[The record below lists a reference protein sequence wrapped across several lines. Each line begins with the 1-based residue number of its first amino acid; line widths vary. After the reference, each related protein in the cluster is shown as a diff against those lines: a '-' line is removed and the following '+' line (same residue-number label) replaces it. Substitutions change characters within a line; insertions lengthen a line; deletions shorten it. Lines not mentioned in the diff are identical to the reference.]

1 MSKRPAAITQADV
14 TRIVRGAQKAG
25 AIHIEVCVGN
35 QAKVI
40 IRLPSSLA
48 SGETISQDDIVL

>member
-25 AIHIEVCVGN
+25 ATHIEVCVGN

-40 IRLPSSLA
+40 IRLSPLR
-48 SGETISQDDIVL
+48 SGETVSQDDIVL